1 MPSGRIQSINDG
13 VFIMSEENKSPTY
26 GEVWKTLSAVD
37 VSSKIEL
44 KGKLSYLSWAWAWG
58 TLMEYYPE
66 ATYEFLEPEV
76 LSGGSVLVN
85 CKVTI
90 GDLSRTMWL
99 ACMDFKMQADIN
111 PDAIVV
117 NKTKMRCLVKCLGM
131 FGLGHYI
138 YAGEDLPQ
146 VTDGQKQQ
154 EPDKVGPPSKD
165 QELLFSNVADMQD
178 LQVLWASLSQEDK
191 IVCAPLKNAAKDR
204 FS

>member
-1 MPSGRIQSINDG
+1 
-13 VFIMSEENKSPTY
+13 MSEENKSPTY

>member
-1 MPSGRIQSINDG
+1 M
-13 VFIMSEENKSPTY
+13 ENKSPTY

-76 LSGGSVLVN
+76 LAGGSVLVN

-99 ACMDFKMQADIN
+99 ACMDFKMQADVN

-146 VTDGQKQQ
+146 VTDGVKQQ
-154 EPDKVGPPSKD
+154 VPTPPPSPPTAEQERKFGEITSLDGLVALWEGLSRDDKVICKG
-165 QELLFSNVADMQD
+165 
-178 LQVLWASLSQEDK
+178 
-191 IVCAPLKNAAKDR
+191 LKNAAKDR
-204 FS
+204 LL

>member
-1 MPSGRIQSINDG
+1 MTDKQL
-13 VFIMSEENKSPTY
+13 TY

-37 VSSKIEL
+37 VTDKIE
-44 KGKLSYLSWAWAWG
+44 KKQNLSYLSWAWAWG
-58 TLMEYYPE
+58 TLMDYYPE

-76 LSGGSVLVN
+76 LTGGSVLVN

-99 ACMDFKMQADIN
+99 ACMDFKMKADIN

-117 NKTKMRCLVKCLGM
+117 NKAKMRCLVKCLGM

-146 VTDGQKQQ
+146 ESDGAK
-154 EPDKVGPPSKD
+154 S
-165 QELLFSNVADMQD
+165 
-178 LQVLWASLSQEDK
+178 
-191 IVCAPLKNAAKDR
+191 AAKPVAVKEPEYLPQPTAEQIKAFGNAETLDEVR
-204 FS
+204 HLYRVLTPEEREICAGIIEIAREGLK